1 MDAEYRDVFEA
12 MYTRRISPSIPP
24 PGREFLLFFSHPPG
38 QDELI
43 VRHAID
49 EADAGLFQSRRRRL
63 RADAKYFLLLN
74 FMQMVFAPVRLR
86 GRDVTAE
93 LTSSL
98 VADIN
103 LVVNEAASQ
112 QQIRERDLGLSGLAA
127 EQPDVSGHAVLEAVS
142 NSWNDLKLSSFRI
155 WGED

>member
-24 PGREFLLFFSHPPG
+24 PGPPG

-49 EADAGLFQSRRRRL
+49 DADARLFQSRQQRL

-74 FMQMVFAPVRLR
+74 FMQMVFAPVRLL

-103 LVVNEAASQ
+103 LVVNEAARR
-112 QQIRERDLGLSGLAA
+112 QQILPGLAA
-127 EQPDVSGHAVLEAVS
+127 EQSDVSGHAVLEAVS
-142 NSWNDLKLSSFRI
+142 NRWRDLNLSSFRI